1 MSIANS
7 IRIGTRQSP
16 LALKQTDIVAKKLK
30 ENDPSIK
37 IDIIPISTTGDEDKT
52 TPLWQI
58 GGKGVFIKTLEQAL
72 LDNRVD
78 IAVHSLKDVTSELPE
93 NLELAAF
100 LVPESCSDVLILKEG
115 YPLSD
120 LSAGATIGT
129 SSLRRKALLKRD
141 YPNLKPVDIRGNV
154 ETRLNKVFSGELD
167 GVILSEAGLIRLGLE
182 HHISYRFDKNTF
194 LPAPGQ
200 GVIAVECRK
209 DNTNAKKYC
218 ALLNDEHQS
227 IISNAELLFLKT
239 VGFDCR
245 DPLGLYTLITD
256 NRLTMKAFKSNADF
270 SSFHHNKIEC
280 SLTDIPHNISSFAR
294 TIKEK

>member
-1 MSIANS
+1 MSMANS

-16 LALKQTDIVAKKLK
+16 LALKQTDIIAKKLT
-30 ENDPSIK
+30 EADPSIT
-37 IDIIPISTTGDEDKT
+37 IEIVPISTAGDDDKT

-100 LVPESCSDVLILKEG
+100 LVPESCSDVLILKKG
-115 YPLSD
+115 YTLSD
-120 LSAGATIGT
+120 LNAGATIGT

-141 YPNLKPVDIRGNV
+141 YPHLKPVDIRGNV

-209 DNTNAKKYC
+209 DNAIAQQYC
-218 ALLNDEHQS
+218 ALLNDKHQS
-227 IISNAELLFLKT
+227 IISKAELLFLKT

-256 NRLTMKAFKSNADF
+256 NRLTMKAFKSNADLLVRLKK
-270 SSFHHNKIEC
+270 SSVVYNHYVYITLYE
-280 SLTDIPHNISSFAR
+280 PHSPAI
-294 TIKEK
+294 